1 MPSKYVVRNFAEDSY
16 YHIFNRGVEKR
27 NIFLDEKDYR
37 FFEIYLSIYL
47 QPLKKV
53 LEKHPDLPL
62 RLHNKNLSEEVEL
75 IAYCLMPNHFHLLL
89 KQKTKDGISKLM
101 KQMSNA
107 YTLYFNQKHKRVGGL
122 MQGRFKAVPILE
134 DRLLIHIARYIHL
147 NPVASGLTRDLNTY
161 RWSSYPDYLG
171 KSSTFFSPSTDSYG
185 KPRSFGKVLDKEA
198 FLPCSKDEILGHF
211 KSIEDFKKFHE
222 DQIDYA
228 KKLNSIKHIA
238 IES

>member
-37 FFEIYLSIYL
+37 FFETYLFIYLN
-47 QPLKKV
+47 PLKNV

-62 RLHNKNLSEEVEL
+62 RLHNKNLSKEVKL

-101 KQMSNA
+101 KQVANA
-107 YTLYFNQKHKRVGGL
+107 YTLYFNQKHKRTGAL

-134 DRLLIHIARYIHL
+134 DNLLIHIARYIHL
-147 NPVASGLTRDLNTY
+147 NPTSSGLTQDLNSY
-161 RWSSYPDYLG
+161 QWSSYPDYLG
-171 KSSTFFSPSTDSYG
+171 KG
-185 KPRSFGKVLDKEA
+185 V
-198 FLPCSKDEILGHF
+198 FLSCSKDELLNYF
-211 KSIEDFKKFHE
+211 KSTEDFEQFHK

-228 KKLNSIKHIA
+228 KELNRIKHLA
-238 IES
+238 IER